1 MSLNICE
8 IFYSLQGEST
18 YSGLPCIFI
27 RLSGCNLRCSWCDT
41 TYAWSNGKE
50 MSIEQILQEIR
61 KYPCSLVEITGG
73 EPLLQKRTIELM
85 KVLHEEKYRILLE
98 TNGTQSLQ
106 NVPDYVVKIVDVKCP
121 GSGFGESFLM
131 ENLNFLLPADEIK
144 FVLASREDYMFA
156 LNFIRNNALE
166 DRILLFSPLIGHLA
180 PETLAQ
186 WMLKD
191 GVPAHLQ
198 FQLHKLLQLA

>member
-41 TYAWSNGKE
+41 TYTWSNGKE

-85 KVLHEEKYRILLE
+85 EILHQEKYRILLE

-131 ENLNFLLPADEIK
+131 ENLNFLLPVDEIK
-144 FVLASREDYMFA
+144 FVHFA
-156 LNFIRNNALE
+156 EEKNFQNIRYYCCLI
-166 DRILLFSPLIGHLA
+166 ILSLDLF
-180 PETLAQ
+180 
-186 WMLKD
+186 
-191 GVPAHLQ
+191 
-198 FQLHKLLQLA
+198 FLQLPKHAYSLQQRNQKYNPEYQN